1 VAVIECEPAG
11 RVEVVNV
18 ALPALNVTGVPRTV
32 VPSRKVTVP
41 VRVPAAV
48 LDTLAV
54 NVTDCPTV
62 TVAAEVVSAVVVVAS
77 GLMVCVRAV
86 EVLGLKVASPE

>member
-1 VAVIECEPAG
+1 
-11 RVEVVNV
+11 
-18 ALPALNVTGVPRTV
+18 
-32 VPSRKVTVP
+32 
-41 VRVPAAV
+41 V